1 MNRQEDFDRQADDY
15 SNCCFEEDDSL
26 FAAFH
31 FKEGAEYGYK
41 YAVDKAWGLIEKL
54 CDSHN
59 VVSIKDG
66 KYKSRSWLEEQF
78 RKAMQ

>member
-1 MNRQEDFDRQADDY
+1 MSRQEDFDRQADDY

-41 YAVDKAWGLIEKL
+41 YAIDKMEEYLLSALKHELGYFATGDFVKGVMKFMEGL
-54 CDSHN
+54 
-59 VVSIKDG
+59 
-66 KYKSRSWLEEQF
+66 
-78 RKAMQ
+78 

>member
-1 MNRQEDFDRQADDY
+1 MSRQEDFDRQADDY

-31 FKEGAEYGYK
+31 FKEGAEHGYQ
-41 YAVDKAWGLIEKL
+41 YAVDKAVEFLKTKEFGDWIEQEASSFIE
-54 CDSHN
+54 D
-59 VVSIKDG
+59 
-66 KYKSRSWLEEQF
+66 F